1 MRTLGEIIDG
11 LGCENDLPD
20 DALVMGAVVI
30 LHVVTEFGREEIVEI
45 ESEGLSWVTKR
56 GLLTTAL
63 DSSASGLSSYMR
75 DDGDD

>member
-1 MRTLGEIIDG
+1 MRTLGEIVDG
-11 LGCENDLPD
+11 LGCDNDLPD

-30 LHVVTEFGREEIVEI
+30 LHVVTEHGREEIVQI

-56 GLLTTAL
+56 GLLTATLA
-63 DSSASGLSSYMR
+63 SSVTGLGSYTR